1 MSNII
6 NIKKFIDV
14 STSVSPTPL
23 GRRDFRNILFV
34 QKGEDSSATV
44 VTAYTDLESLVAGE
58 GSNTAAAQM
67 ATIFWGGGFNGVK
80 PSSTVF
86 VAKIGAASQEEFSA
100 AFTSLLG
107 SSDYYL
113 IALDNAL
120 STYTTIAASAN
131 EAATIPHYLFCLDT
145 DINAINKDA
154 ADDETSVSVYLFN
167 NKLTRSASF
176 WTDDAKKGTYPN
188 VAAASFFAVTR
199 MSAASP
205 LGNLAYKIVS
215 GVIPVDFTGA
225 DVQPSQAWDNLA
237 SKMANAY
244 VTLGE
249 TGRTCF
255 QAGTCGSGDNIDEYI
270 AADYLNYTITYNV
283 YDLLTSVPKLPMN
296 MSGAKRLYN
305 VIAAAFDSLNA
316 AGVIG
321 GGISQDGESF
331 GESGYKISIPIP
343 TGLNKATGLWDGVLC
358 TALLTGSCKKV
369 VIGNNLKK

>member
-34 QKGEDSSATV
+34 QKGDDGAATV
-44 VTAYTDLESLVAGE
+44 VTSYTELESLVAGE

-80 PSSTVF
+80 PSSTVY
-86 VAKIGAASQEEFSA
+86 VAKIGAATQEEFTA
-100 AFTSLLG
+100 GFTALLS

-113 IALDNAL
+113 VALDNAL
-120 STYTTIAASAN
+120 SAYTTIAASAN
-131 EAATIPHYLFCLDT
+131 EASTIPHYLFCLDT
-145 DINAINKDA
+145 DVNAINKDA
-154 ADDETSVSVYLFN
+154 SEDETSVSAYLFN
-167 NKLTRSASF
+167 NKLTRSAAF

-188 VAAASFFAVTR
+188 VAAASFFAITR
-199 MSAASP
+199 MSAARP
-205 LGNLAYKIVS
+205 LGNLAYKVIS
-215 GVIPVDFTGA
+215 GVLPVDFVGA
-225 DVQPSQAWDNLA
+225 NVQPSQAWDNLA

-244 VTLGE
+244 ITLGE

-270 AADYLNYTITYNV
+270 AADYLNYTVTYNV

-296 MSGAKRLYN
+296 TTGSKLLYRA
-305 VIAAAFDSLNA
+305 ISSAFDSLNA
-316 AGVIG
+316 AGIIG
-321 GGISQDGESF
+321 GGVSQDGESF

-343 TGLNKATGLWDGVLC
+343 TGINKAIGLWDGVVC
-358 TALLTGSCKKV
+358 KALLTGSCKKV
-369 VIGNNLKK
+369 VIGNDLKK

>member
-34 QKGEDSSATV
+34 QKGEDSSSTV

-80 PSSTVF
+80 PSSTVY
-86 VAKIGAASQEEFSA
+86 VAKIGAASQEEFTTG
-100 AFTSLLG
+100 FTALLG

-113 IALDNAL
+113 VALDNAL
-120 STYTTIAASAN
+120 ATYTTIAASAN
-131 EAATIPHYLFCLDT
+131 EASTIPHYLFCLDT
-145 DINAINKDA
+145 DINAINKGA
-154 ADDETSVSVYLFN
+154 AEDDSSVSVYLFN
-167 NKLTRSASF
+167 NKLTRSAAF

-205 LGNLAYKIVS
+205 LGNLAYKVIS
-215 GVIPVDFTGA
+215 GVLPVDFSGA
-225 DVQPSQAWDNLA
+225 TVQPSQAWDNLA

-244 VTLGE
+244 ITLGE

>member
-34 QKGEDSSATV
+34 QKGDDGAATV
-44 VTAYTDLESLVAGE
+44 VTSYTELESLVAGE

-80 PSSTVF
+80 PSSTVY
-86 VAKIGAASQEEFSA
+86 VAKIGAATQEEFTA
-100 AFTSLLG
+100 GFTALLS

-113 IALDNAL
+113 VALDNAL
-120 STYTTIAASAN
+120 SAYTTIAASAN
-131 EAATIPHYLFCLDT
+131 EASTIPHYLFCLDT
-145 DINAINKDA
+145 DVNAINKDA
-154 ADDETSVSVYLFN
+154 SEDETSVSAYLFN
-167 NKLTRSASF
+167 NKLTRSAAF

-188 VAAASFFAVTR
+188 VAAASFFAITR
-199 MSAASP
+199 MSAARP
-205 LGNLAYKIVS
+205 LGNLAYKVIS
-215 GVIPVDFTGA
+215 GVLPVDFVGA
-225 DVQPSQAWDNLA
+225 NVQPSQAWDNLA

-244 VTLGE
+244 ITLGE

-270 AADYLNYTITYNV
+270 AADYLNYTVTYNV

-296 MSGAKRLYN
+296 TAGSKLLYRA
-305 VIAAAFDSLNA
+305 ISSAFDSLNA
-316 AGVIG
+316 AGIIG
-321 GGISQDGESF
+321 GGVSQDGESF

-343 TGLNKATGLWDGVLC
+343 TGINKAIGLWDGVVC
-358 TALLTGSCKKV
+358 KALLTGSCKKV
-369 VIGNNLKK
+369 VIGNDLKK

>member
-120 STYTTIAASAN
+120 SAYTTIAASAN

-215 GVIPVDFTGA
+215 GVVPVDFTGA

-343 TGLNKATGLWDGVLC
+343 TGLNRATGLWDGVLC

>member
-215 GVIPVDFTGA
+215 GVVPVDFTGS

-343 TGLNKATGLWDGVLC
+343 TGLNKAAGLWDGVLC

>member
-188 VAAASFFAVTR
+188 VAAASFFSVTR

-343 TGLNKATGLWDGVLC
+343 TGLNRATGLWDGVLC